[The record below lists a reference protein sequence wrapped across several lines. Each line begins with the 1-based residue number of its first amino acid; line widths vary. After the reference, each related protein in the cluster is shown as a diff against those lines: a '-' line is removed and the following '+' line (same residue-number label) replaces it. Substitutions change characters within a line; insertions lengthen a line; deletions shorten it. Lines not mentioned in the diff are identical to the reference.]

1 MESILV
7 FGFVIRLMFAIK
19 FRKDYAELGENFFE
33 KYAQFFNAL
42 SFLIAMI
49 AVYLDKIYDFSAIIG
64 FASLGLAFIL
74 LYTSVRAGKKVEA
87 KRDALE
93 KNQKEEV

>member
-1 MESILV
+1 
-7 FGFVIRLMFAIK
+7 
-19 FRKDYAELGENFFE
+19 
-33 KYAQFFNAL
+33 
-42 SFLIAMI
+42 MI

-64 FASLGLAFIL
+64 FASLGLSFAL
-74 LYTSVRAGKKVEA
+74 LYASVRAGKKVEA